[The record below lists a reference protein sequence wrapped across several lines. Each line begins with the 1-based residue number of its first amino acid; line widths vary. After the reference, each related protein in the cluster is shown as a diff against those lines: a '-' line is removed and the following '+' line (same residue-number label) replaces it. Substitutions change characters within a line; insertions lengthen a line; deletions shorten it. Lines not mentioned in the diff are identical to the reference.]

1 MIGLTRLYCY
11 KGKLFRLVDV
21 RSQDSPEVS
30 EQLAKDGWIIEAKI
44 PVCSR
49 LNSASQRVLSQ

>member
-11 KGKLFRLVDV
+11 KGNLLRLVDV
-21 RSQDSPEVS
+21 HSQDTPEVS

-44 PVCSR
+44 PV
-49 LNSASQRVLSQ
+49 

>member
-11 KGKLFRLVDV
+11 KGNLFRLVDV
-21 RSQDSPEVS
+21 HSQDTPEVS

-44 PVCSR
+44 PV
-49 LNSASQRVLSQ
+49 